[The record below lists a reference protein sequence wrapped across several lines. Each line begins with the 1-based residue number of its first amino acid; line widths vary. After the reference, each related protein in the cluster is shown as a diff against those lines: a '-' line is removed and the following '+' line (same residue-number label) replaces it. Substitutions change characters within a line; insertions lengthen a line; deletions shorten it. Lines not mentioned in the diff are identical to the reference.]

1 MSTNYLLVRKYICV
15 AVCVGGGGGGRR
27 GSDPL
32 DAS

>member
-15 AVCVGGGGGGRR
+15 AVCVGGRGRR